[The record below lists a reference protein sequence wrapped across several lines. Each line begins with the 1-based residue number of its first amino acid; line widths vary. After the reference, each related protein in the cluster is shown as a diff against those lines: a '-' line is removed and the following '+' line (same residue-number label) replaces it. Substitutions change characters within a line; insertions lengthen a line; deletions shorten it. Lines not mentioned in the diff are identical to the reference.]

1 MNKVEDRLLQ
11 IRDMDIIQLRRLWK
25 RQFKFDPGPHI
36 SIQILRMALAY
47 RFQEREYKA
56 AERVAAIRRL
66 ALRDKRRPEDTGWGY
81 GEKFSP
87 GTRFLREYKGKVH
100 EVLVV
105 DYGRFVYA
113 GEVFRSLS
121 AAAGKIT
128 GKRTGGTLFFGLAGK
143 GLKELGP

>member
-1 MNKVEDRLLQ
+1 MNKVEDRLQQ
-11 IRDMDIIQLRRLWK
+11 IRDMDLIQLRRLWK
-25 RQFKFDPGPHI
+25 HQFKFEAGPHV
-36 SIQILRMALAY
+36 SIQILRMAIAY
-47 RFQEREYKA
+47 KVQEREYKVA
-56 AERVAAIRRL
+56 DRVAAIRRM
-66 ALRDKRRPEDTGWGY
+66 ALRDKRRPDDTGWGY

-121 AAAGKIT
+121 AVARKIT
-128 GKRTGGTLFFGLAGK
+128 GTRTGGALFMGLRGK
-143 GLKELGP
+143 GWKHLGP

>member
-1 MNKVEDRLLQ
+1 MNKVDDRLLQ
-11 IRDMDIIQLRRLWK
+11 IRVMDLTQLRRLWK
-25 RQFKFDPGPHI
+25 RQFKFEAGPHL
-36 SIQILRMALAY
+36 SIQILRMALAHK
-47 RFQEREYKA
+47 FQEREYKA
-56 AERVAAIRRL
+56 ASRVAAITRL

-87 GTRFLREYKGKVH
+87 GTRFIREYKGKIH

-121 AAAGKIT
+121 AVAGKIT
-128 GKRTGGTLFFGLAGK
+128 GTRTGGALFMGLRGK
-143 GLKELGP
+143 GWRDRGP